1 MYATGENLMA
11 EQNDILVVEDS
22 SSMSQLLVEMLAAE
36 GYKVRVANSGELALT
51 SIMKHLPDLVL
62 LDVQM
67 PGIDGFKVC
76 RWLKGDATLKSIP
89 VIFIS
94 AASNVKDIVTGFHA
108 GGVDYITKPFQVE
121 EVLARVK
128 TQLELKRQKELLE
141 QRTVELEAA
150 LSKVRVLSG
159 IIPICASCKKIRD
172 DRGYWNQ
179 VEMYLRDHSDAMFS
193 HGACPECVQ
202 NLYGCIDDLPS
213 FGEA

>member
-1 MYATGENLMA
+1 MA
-11 EQNDILVVEDS
+11 KLDDILVVEDS
-22 SSMSQLLVEMLAAE
+22 NSMSQLLVDMLATD

-51 SIMKHLPDLVL
+51 SIMKQLPDLVL

-76 RWLKGDATLKSIP
+76 RWLKGDAKLKSVP

-94 AASNVKDIVTGFHA
+94 AASNVRDIVTGFQS

-128 TQLELKRQKELLE
+128 TQLELKKQKELLE
-141 QRTVELEAA
+141 QRTQELEDA

-179 VEMYLRDHSDAMFS
+179 VEMYIRDHSDAMFS
-193 HGACPECVQ
+193 HGTCPECVQ
-202 NLYGCIDDLPS
+202 NLYGNIDDLLDFPDAVNS
-213 FGEA
+213 

>member
-1 MYATGENLMA
+1 MVKRD
-11 EQNDILVVEDS
+11 DILVVEDS
-22 SSMSQLLVEMLAAE
+22 NSMSQLLVDMLATE

-51 SIMKHLPDLVL
+51 SVMKQLPDLVL

-76 RWLKGDATLKSIP
+76 RWLKGDAKLKSIP

-94 AASNVKDIVTGFHA
+94 AASNVKDIVMGFQA
-108 GGVDYITKPFQVE
+108 GGVDYITKPFQME

-141 QRTVELEAA
+141 QRTVELEDA

-179 VEMYLRDHSDAMFS
+179 VEMYIRDHSDAMFS
-193 HGACPECVQ
+193 HGTCPECVQ
-202 NLYGCIDDLPS
+202 NLYGNIDDLLDFPDAVNS
-213 FGEA
+213 

>member
-1 MYATGENLMA
+1 MA
-11 EQNDILVVEDS
+11 GQNDILVVDDS
-22 SSMSQLLVEMLAAE
+22 NSMSQLLVEMLATE

-51 SIMKHLPDLVL
+51 SVMKHLPDLVL

-76 RWLKGDATLKSIP
+76 RWLKGDAKLMSIP

-94 AASNVKDIVTGFHA
+94 AASNVKDIVMGFHA
-108 GGVDYITKPFQVE
+108 GGVDYITKPFQME

-141 QRTVELEAA
+141 QRTVELEEA

-172 DRGYWNQ
+172 DRGFWNQ
-179 VEMYLRDHSDAMFS
+179 VEMYIRDHSDAMFS
-193 HGACPECVQ
+193 HGVCPECLQ
-202 NLYGCIDDLPS
+202 NLYGYIDDPLNP
-213 FGEA
+213 GEA

>member
-1 MYATGENLMA
+1 MA
-11 EQNDILVVEDS
+11 GQNDILVVDDS
-22 SSMSQLLVEMLAAE
+22 NSMSQLLVEMLTAE

-51 SIMKHLPDLVL
+51 SVMKHLPDLVL

-76 RWLKGDATLKSIP
+76 RWLKGDAKLMSIP

-94 AASNVKDIVTGFHA
+94 AASNVKDIVMGFHA
-108 GGVDYITKPFQVE
+108 GGVDYITKPFQME

-141 QRTVELEAA
+141 QRTVELEEA

-172 DRGYWNQ
+172 DRGFWNQ
-179 VEMYLRDHSDAMFS
+179 VEMYIRDHSDAMFS
-193 HGACPECVQ
+193 HGVCPECLQ
-202 NLYGCIDDLPS
+202 NLYGYIDDPLNP
-213 FGEA
+213 GEA